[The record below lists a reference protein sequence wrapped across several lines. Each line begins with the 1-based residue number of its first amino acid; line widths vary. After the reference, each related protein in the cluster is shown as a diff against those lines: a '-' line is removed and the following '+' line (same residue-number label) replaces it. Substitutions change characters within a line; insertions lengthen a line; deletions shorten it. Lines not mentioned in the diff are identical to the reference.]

1 MSAFAIAAKRDV
13 PALEA
18 LWQVCFGD
26 APAESR
32 PFLTHSDIRV
42 FAAYASGS
50 PVSMLCALP
59 ATLVDDCGGERPCA
73 YLYAVCTHPDFR
85 GRGLSSGLLA
95 YAEQALRRMGFSC
108 TALVPANEKLFEFYQ
123 KSGYQTVFY
132 QKKYEIAPGGVADIR
147 PIDAAGYRA
156 LRELQLYDSF
166 VSFDERMLALL
177 PQRWRIETDAAVCC
191 AAGEAENGILILQEL
206 LPDDPAAAAAL
217 AARLGCRS
225 AVVQTAGDARPFGM
239 AKALD
244 ASALPERAY
253 LGVSFE

>member
-1 MSAFAIAAKRDV
+1 MSFAFAAEKDL

-42 FAAYASGS
+42 FAAYAGGR

-59 ATLVDDCGGERPCA
+59 AVLVDDCGDERPCA

-95 YAEQALRRMGFSC
+95 YAEQALRKLGFVC
-108 TALVPANEKLFEFYQ
+108 TALVPANEKLFAFYQ
-123 KSGYQTVFY
+123 KNGYEPVFY
-132 QKKYEIAPGGVADIR
+132 QKNYTVQATGAADIR

-166 VSFDERMLALL
+166 VSFDEQMLALL
-177 PQRWRIETDAAVCC
+177 PSRWRVETAQTVCC

-239 AKALD
+239 AKALTTLP
-244 ASALPERAY
+244 LPERAY
-253 LGVSFE
+253 LGVSFA

>member
-1 MSAFAIAAKRDV
+1 MSAFAIAAEKDV

-18 LWQVCFGD
+18 LWQTCFGD
-26 APAESR
+26 APTESR

-42 FAAYASGS
+42 FAAYDDGR

-59 ATLVDDCGGERPCA
+59 ATLVDNCGGERPCA

-95 YAEQALRRMGFSC
+95 YAEQALRRAGFSC

-147 PIDAAGYRA
+147 PVDAAGYRA
-156 LRELQLYDSF
+156 LRELQLYDRF
-166 VSFDERMLALL
+166 VSFPEAMLALL

-191 AAGEAENGILILQEL
+191 VAGAVQDGVLHLQEL
-206 LPDDPAAAAAL
+206 LPDVPEAAAAL
-217 AARLGCRS
+217 AAQLGCIR
-225 AVVQTAGDARPFGM
+225 AEVRTPGGAHPFGM